1 MNLDDFSI
9 TCFCTIDE
17 IVPSATKGKRLRERG
32 PLPKLT
38 DSEVITMELVGTY
51 LGLSQDQ
58 EVFDY
63 FRRHSTQF
71 FPEMAHV
78 DRTTFVRQAANLWA
92 VKERLWCLIRDS
104 LLLYDPTVAI
114 VDNMPIPVCQFARAY
129 LCHRFD
135 DTASFGKDH
144 TCRQTFYGFRLHRRL
159 CWPGVITQMYLAP
172 ANVHEGEVVWD
183 LTAGSSGLLLG
194 DRNYWLPTRHS
205 ALRKIGVVLQ
215 APFRKASSQPAHS
228 WSRVLGRVRYRID
241 TVFGQLTDRCGAK
254 RVWARD
260 VWHLRNRRLAHGT
273 HAHAVYLVQFARS
286 GSSAPVR
293 SVGCLKNLHIGL
305 AS

>member
-1 MNLDDFSI
+1 MNLDDFII
-9 TCFCTIDE
+9 TCFCLIDE
-17 IVPSATKGKRLRERG
+17 MLPSVTQGKRLRERG
-32 PLPKLT
+32 PMPKLA

-63 FRRHSTQF
+63 FRRHYAHF
-71 FPEMAHV
+71 FPAMAQV
-78 DRTTFVRQAANLWA
+78 ARTTFVRQAANLWA

-104 LLLYDPTVAI
+104 RLLYDPTVAI
-114 VDNMPIPVCQFARAY
+114 VDSMPIPVCQFARAY
-129 LCHRFD
+129 RCHRFD

-144 TCRQTFYGFRLHRRL
+144 TCRQTFYGFRLHMRL

-172 ANVHEGEVVWD
+172 ANVHEGEIVWD
-183 LTAGSSGLLLG
+183 LTAGTSGLLLG

-205 ALRKIGVVLQ
+205 ALRKVGVVLQ
-215 APFRKASSQPAHS
+215 APFRKASGQPAHS
-228 WSRVLGRVRYRID
+228 WSPVLGRVRYRID

-260 VWHLRNRRLAHGT
+260 VWHLRNRLLRMVLMHTLCVLFNLQDEAPPLQLDRLVA
-273 HAHAVYLVQFARS
+273 
-286 GSSAPVR
+286 
-293 SVGCLKNLHIGL
+293 
-305 AS
+305 